1 MYVIYGWHVKVYAN
15 DIVPKE
21 GILLDRKGVRHVD
34 YLSGGVDS
42 GVPVAAVDLE
52 QILETQ

>member
-34 YLSGGVDS
+34 YLSGGVDP
-42 GVPVAAVDLE
+42 GVPAAAVDLE